1 MKSQLSKVSA
11 IKSGGESA
19 DGRARLVSY
28 IAGRVGRD
36 GASKVRIFFAI
47 SFSYI
52 LFWGPLFTVT
62 LANWSWE
69 WKDAKNSISHEVMFH
84 QSQSTCTISSSLLSQ
99 VTLHIAF
106 VHSFVNPLL
115 FIILHRNTRD
125 ATCNLLLC
133 HSSSSSSD
141 STTGASPFTC
151 QL

>member
-47 SFSYI
+47 LFSYI
-52 LFWGPLFTVT
+52 MFWGPLFTVT

-69 WKDAKNSISHEVMFH
+69 WKDAKNSISHEVMVH

>member
-84 QSQSTCTISSSLLSQ
+84 QSQSTYTISSSLLSQ

>member
-69 WKDAKNSISHEVMFH
+69 WKDAKNSISHEVMVH
-84 QSQSTCTISSSLLSQ
+84 QSQSHHHCYLRLLS
-99 VTLHIAF
+99 TL
-106 VHSFVNPLL
+106 LL
-115 FIILHRNTRD
+115 FTHSSTL
-125 ATCNLLLC
+125 
-133 HSSSSSSD
+133 SSSSSC
-141 STTGASPFTC
+141 TGTRAMPRVICCCVTHHHHPRIVQQVRVHLPVTSE
-151 QL
+151 LIN

>member
-69 WKDAKNSISHEVMFH
+69 WKDAKNSISHEVMFD
-84 QSQSTCTISSSLLSQ
+84 QSQLTCRISSSLLSQ

-133 HSSSSSSD
+133 HSTSSSSD

-151 QL
+151 HL

>member
-69 WKDAKNSISHEVMFH
+69 WKDAKNSISHEVMFD
-84 QSQSTCTISSSLLSQ
+84 QSQATCTISSSLLSQ